1 MKSGTNLLYQIP
13 LGQGHKLLPDGA
25 AGKIFGGWQLA
36 LVNAYNSG
44 SRLAATVPNTLL
56 FFNGGLRP
64 DLVSGNIRRHVSMS
78 DFDPA
83 RHLYLNRSA
92 FALPAEGKSGSAPRY
107 LGVRGPARLDESFA
121 VAKNT
126 RIRAPVPYGDPEPA
140 EPRRLRGSRHRHHTG
155 ELRQHLKHPDQP
167 AADRVRDEA
176 DLLA

>member
-1 MKSGTNLLYQIP
+1 MVFSSLTRSEATQSIK
-13 LGQGHKLLPDGA
+13 LGSRGWHPG
-25 AGKIFGGWQLA
+25 GGWQLA

-92 FALPAEGKSGSAPRY
+92 FALPAEGKFGSAPRY
-107 LGVRGPARLDESFA
+107 LEVRGPARLDESFA

-126 RIRAPVPYGDPEPA
+126 RIREGVTQPSVRTACVSG
-140 EPRRLRGSRHRHHTG
+140 RLICDDDVLEHKSTAR
-155 ELRQHLKHPDQP
+155 
-167 AADRVRDEA
+167 
-176 DLLA
+176 